1 MSSISLVSSSNGNLG
16 VSVNASSLFR
26 AAPEPR
32 NSLGSAVKSLAA
44 TGVDLMGDVLP
55 GLDPFSGA
63 GLDVL
68 LNQQMQIQLVMQKVS
83 MISNIMRS
91 QQEMEM
97 APVRNMRLG

>member
-26 AAPEPR
+26 TAPEPR

-44 TGVDLMGDVLP
+44 TGADIMGSVVP
-55 GLDPFSGA
+55 GLDTFVGT
-63 GLDVL
+63 GLDTL
-68 LNQQMQIQLVMQKVS
+68 LNQQMQIQLMMQQVS
-83 MISNIMRS
+83 MVSNISRS
-91 QQEMEM
+91 QHEMEM